1 MYDTCVARLEYL
13 AHAEDHTHAYF
24 FFEKTDISNVVTIKE
39 TSQIYKYLHMM
50 KTLRLHYIT
59 TSANNVN
66 QYIVQ
71 NVYVLKYIYI
81 YIQKNKAIIK

>member
-1 MYDTCVARLEYL
+1 
-13 AHAEDHTHAYF
+13 
-24 FFEKTDISNVVTIKE
+24 
-39 TSQIYKYLHMM
+39 M